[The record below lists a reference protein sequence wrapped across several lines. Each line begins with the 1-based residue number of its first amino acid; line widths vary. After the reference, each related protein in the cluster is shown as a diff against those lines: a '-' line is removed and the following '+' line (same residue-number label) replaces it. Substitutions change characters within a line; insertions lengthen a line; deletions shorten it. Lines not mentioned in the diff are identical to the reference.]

1 MSRLSA
7 PEQLLRGLSQLALA
21 HDEQLVAPDFLAQ
34 IQQIPNEKLFEGNIQ
49 NSGMAQ
55 AARAGLLLIAGGWD
69 EAHKLVQEMETPE
82 AEYWHGIVH
91 RREPDFSNAKYW
103 FRKVGHHP
111 VMDSLLRGLTRQ
123 NYPHS
128 TVVQQL
134 INNGKWDPFQYL
146 ALCSACHEGAQK
158 ELLPVLL
165 DIQKEEI
172 ALLVNYC
179 IQHARD
185 GS

>member
-1 MSRLSA
+1 MSRPPA
-7 PEQLLRGLSQLALA
+7 PEDFLRGLSHLSLI
-21 HDEQLVAPDFLAQ
+21 HDEKLISPDILAQ
-34 IQQIPNEKLFEGNIQ
+34 IQQIPNEGLLEGNIQ

-103 FRKVGHHP
+103 FRQVGHHP
-111 VMDSLLRGLTRQ
+111 VMDSLLKRLSRPD
-123 NYPHS
+123 YPHP

-134 INNGKWDPFQYL
+134 IKNGKWDPFQYL
-146 ALCSACHEGAQK
+146 ELCRACHEDGQK

-179 IQHARD
+179 IQHARG